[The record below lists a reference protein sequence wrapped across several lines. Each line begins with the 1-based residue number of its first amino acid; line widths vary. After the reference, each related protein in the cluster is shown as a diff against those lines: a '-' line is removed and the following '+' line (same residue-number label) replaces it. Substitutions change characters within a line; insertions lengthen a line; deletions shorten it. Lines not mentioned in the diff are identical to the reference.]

1 MLTGTLAVAPSM
13 IQQPGQS
20 SVFFGRD
27 GAVVVSTNVT
37 QEEAAAVVAFVGK
50 LNMGACVAVL
60 LAAGLAYER
69 ERYDKPAH
77 TAYEFVAHKLY
88 ATTHA
93 ELLANAEHGVP
104 VQLLGVINNK
114 VKPSDALME
123 AGVKAFGGIS
133 ATSLHYTKGASY
145 D

>member
-1 MLTGTLAVAPSM
+1 
-13 IQQPGQS
+13 
-20 SVFFGRD
+20 
-27 GAVVVSTNVT
+27 
-37 QEEAAAVVAFVGK
+37 
-50 LNMGACVAVL
+50 
-60 LAAGLAYER
+60 
-69 ERYDKPAH
+69 
-77 TAYEFVAHKLY
+77 
-88 ATTHA
+88 
-93 ELLANAEHGVP
+93 